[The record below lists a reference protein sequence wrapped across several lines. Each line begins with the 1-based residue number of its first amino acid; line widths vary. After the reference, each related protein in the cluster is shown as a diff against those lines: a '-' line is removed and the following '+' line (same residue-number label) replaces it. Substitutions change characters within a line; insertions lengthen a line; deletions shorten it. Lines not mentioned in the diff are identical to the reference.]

1 MIAMYGSQ
9 DTIPYT
15 QQGFDNSK
23 YLKIQRHAIVDRI
36 DRFADGRLYLEI
48 GGGKILHD
56 PHAARVL
63 PGFKTDNKK
72 TIIRKLAHISEI
84 IFCANAKDLVSNRQ
98 LSSFEEDYAEA
109 VIRKLMELEKPLK
122 TKPHVSL
129 TLCSENSKNTE
140 DEFIDRL
147 KKLGYQVA
155 KKFMIKGYPQDI
167 DTVVS
172 ENGYG
177 KDEYL
182 ELSKPLIIVT
192 GAASNSGKLGTA
204 LSQLYLD
211 HQKNIKSGFA
221 KFELFPIWSLPLEH
235 PVNLAYEAATADIGD
250 FNQIDTHHLKAYDKR
265 AVNYNRDV
273 EAFPIIKGLADKI
286 VAEDS
291 AMREYNSP
299 TDMGINLLGK
309 AITHDEIVCVAALRE
324 IRRRANWYSEIVAR
338 DNNADGKVWIDKC
351 LSLEK
356 RAKRYIKNQGYNAEI
371 LL

>member
-1 MIAMYGSQ
+1 MLNSQ
-9 DTIPYT
+9 NTISYKKE
-15 QQGFDNSK
+15 GFDNSK
-23 YLKIQRHAIVDRI
+23 YLRIQRQAIVDRI
-36 DRFADGRLYLEI
+36 DRFKDGRLYLEI
-48 GGGKILHD
+48 GGGKILND

-72 TIIRKLAHISEI
+72 TIIRKLSHISEV
-84 IFCANAKDLVSNRQ
+84 IFCANTKDLVNNRQ
-98 LSSFEEDYAEA
+98 LSSFEEDYANA
-109 VIRKLMELEKPLK
+109 VIRKLKELEKPLK
-122 TKPHVSL
+122 TKPHVAL
-129 TLCSENSKNTE
+129 TLCSKKTQIEE
-140 DEFIDRL
+140 DIFITKL
-147 KKLGYQVA
+147 KSLGYQVA
-155 KKFMIKGYPQDI
+155 RKFIIAGYPHDI

-211 HQKNIKSGFA
+211 HQKDIKSGFA

-250 FNQIDTHHLKAYDKR
+250 FNQIDTYHLEAYDKR

-291 AMREYNSP
+291 AMRDYNSP

-309 AITHDEIVCVAALRE
+309 AITHDEVVCVAALRE

-356 RAKRYIKNQGYNAEI
+356 RAKRYIKGQGYNGEI